1 MASDCNKDCSNP
13 EKREVNHAITIV
25 GYGISDRKGCSEYW
39 LVKNS
44 WGTNWGHDGHFKFCA
59 DRNGKDAEFGG
70 CQIASYI
77 MWPTMD
83 DTKPSAEYYD
93 Q

>member
-1 MASDCNKDCSNP
+1 MSSDCNKDCSNP
-13 EKREVNHAITIV
+13 DKREVNHAITIV

-93 Q
+93 